1 MRDGLLREAPL
12 IKKGVTIAMNRTLSW
27 GIVFIFSALV
37 GALGYWG
44 LSRLM
49 AEPDPTVRIPA
60 ETVADYVHAVIDA
73 NRTVYTT
80 HVVDKM
86 QEKNIV
92 PALEHWKQ
100 EAALPL
106 PAQFLIETGKLI
118 GERGIGI
125 KYRLASLTPI
135 YVWNA
140 PTSDFE
146 RKGLEVV
153 IKNPNQPFT
162 GFIREGGKRFFK
174 AVYADTAISHTCVD
188 CHNSHTNSPRR
199 DYKLHDVMGG
209 IIITIP
215 VGK

>member
-1 MRDGLLREAPL
+1 MF
-12 IKKGVTIAMNRTLSW
+12 V
-27 GIVFIFSALV
+27 FSALI
-37 GALGYWG
+37 GALGHWG
-44 LSRLM
+44 IERL
-49 AEPDPTVRIPA
+49 AAQPDIAVRIPA

-86 QEKNIV
+86 QEKKIM

-106 PAQFLIETGKLI
+106 PAQFLMETGKLV
-118 GERGIGI
+118 GEKGMGI

-146 RKGLEVV
+146 RKGLEAVS
-153 IKNPNQPFT
+153 KNPSQSFT

-174 AVYADTAISHTCVD
+174 AVYADTAVSHTCVD
-188 CHNSHTNSPRR
+188 CHNAHANSPRR

-209 IIITIP
+209 IIITLP
-215 VGK
+215 VGQ

>member
-1 MRDGLLREAPL
+1 M
-12 IKKGVTIAMNRTLSW
+12 KRTLMW
-27 GIVFIFSALV
+27 GIVFVLSALI
-37 GALGYWG
+37 GALGHWG
-44 LSRLM
+44 IERL
-49 AEPDPTVRIPA
+49 AAQPDIAVRIPA

-106 PAQFLIETGKLI
+106 PAQFLIETGKLVSEK
-118 GERGIGI
+118 GLGI

-135 YVWNA
+135 YVWNG

-146 RKGLEVV
+146 RKGLEAVS
-153 IKNPNQPFT
+153 KHPSQPFT
-162 GFIREGGKRFFK
+162 GFMREGGKRFFK
-174 AVYADTAISHTCVD
+174 AVYADTAVSHTCVD
-188 CHNSHTNSPRR
+188 CHNAHANSPRR

-209 IIITIP
+209 IIITLP
-215 VGK
+215 VGQ

>member
-1 MRDGLLREAPL
+1 M
-12 IKKGVTIAMNRTLSW
+12 TRTLMW
-27 GIVFIFSALV
+27 GIVVVFSALV
-37 GALGYWG
+37 GALGHWG

-49 AEPDPTVRIPA
+49 AERDAAARIPA
-60 ETVADYVHAVIDA
+60 STVAEYIHAVIEA

-86 QEKNIV
+86 QEKDIV

-106 PAQFLIETGKLI
+106 PAQFLMETGKLV
-118 GERGIGI
+118 GERGLGI
-125 KYRLASLTPI
+125 RYRLASLTPI

-146 RKGLEVV
+146 RRGLEAVSR
-153 IKNPNQPFT
+153 NPDQPFT
-162 GFIREGGKRFFK
+162 GFIREGGKRLFK
-174 AVYADTAISHTCVD
+174 AIYADTAVSHTCVD
-188 CHNSHTNSPRR
+188 CHNSHTNSQRR

-209 IIITIP
+209 IVITIP
-215 VGK
+215 VGQ

>member
-1 MRDGLLREAPL
+1 M
-12 IKKGVTIAMNRTLSW
+12 TIAMNRTLTW
-27 GIVFIFSALV
+27 GIVFVFSALV

-44 LSRLM
+44 ISQLM
-49 AEPDPTVRIPA
+49 AEANTTVRIPA

-106 PAQFLIETGKLI
+106 PAQFLMETGKLV

-146 RKGLEVV
+146 RRGLEAV
-153 IKNPNQPFT
+153 IKNPTLPFT
-162 GFIREGGKRFFK
+162 GFIREEGKRFFK
-174 AVYADTAISHTCVD
+174 AVYADNAVSHTCVD
-188 CHNSHTNSPRR
+188 CHNAHANSPRQ

>member
-1 MRDGLLREAPL
+1 M
-12 IKKGVTIAMNRTLSW
+12 KRTLSW
-27 GIVFIFSALV
+27 GIVFVFSALI

-49 AEPDPTVRIPA
+49 AEADTTARIPA
-60 ETVADYVHAVIDA
+60 ETVAAYVHAVIDA

-86 QEKNIV
+86 QEKHIV

-106 PAQFLIETGKLI
+106 PAQFLMETGKLV
-118 GERGIGI
+118 GEKGMGI

-146 RKGLEVV
+146 RKGLEAVS
-153 IKNPNQPFT
+153 KNPSQPFT

-174 AVYADTAISHTCVD
+174 AVYADTAVSHTCVD
-188 CHNSHTNSPRR
+188 CHNAHANSPRR

-209 IIITIP
+209 IIITLP
-215 VGK
+215 VGQ

>member
-1 MRDGLLREAPL
+1 MKRAL
-12 IKKGVTIAMNRTLSW
+12 IWGTVFVLSA
-27 GIVFIFSALV
+27 FI
-37 GALGYWG
+37 GALGHWG
-44 LSRLM
+44 IERLAAQSEM
-49 AEPDPTVRIPA
+49 TVRIPA
-60 ETVADYVHAVIDA
+60 EMVADYIHAVIDA

-86 QEKNIV
+86 REKNIV
-92 PALEHWKQ
+92 SALEHWKQ

-106 PAQFLIETGKLI
+106 PAQFLMETGKLV
-118 GERGIGI
+118 GEKRMGIR
-125 KYRLASLTPI
+125 YRLASLTPI

-146 RKGLEVV
+146 RRGLEAVS
-153 IKNPNQPFT
+153 KNPDEPFT

-174 AVYADTAISHTCVD
+174 AIYADTAVSHSCVD
-188 CHNSHTNSPRR
+188 CHNSHVNSPKR

-215 VGK
+215 VGY